1 MLPQLTAVDVLVGV
15 LAVGFLAALFGWV
28 GGAGALRSC
37 RARLSAFEDTL
48 EIFDGRIKRREGA
61 AGQVATQRRK
71 SALQERDDEADKL
84 AQALSRRH
92 PNLGVRVLT
101 EQDAEEAQ
109 LLELERE
116 ARAKG
121 LMGKGKAS

>member
-1 MLPQLTAVDVLVGV
+1 VLVGV